1 MTARLAF
8 AVCAHADADI
18 LIVDEA
24 LSVGDEAFGA
34 KCDAFIKD
42 FAKHGTILVVSH
54 ALESLQALCDRVLW
68 IEDGA
73 VRGIG
78 PAKEII
84 ALYREAVEDKPAS
97 AFAEIL

>member
-1 MTARLAF
+1 MRCLYQGFCEARN
-8 AVCAHADADI
+8 
-18 LIVDEA
+18 
-24 LSVGDEAFGA
+24 
-34 KCDAFIKD
+34 D
-42 FAKHGTILVVSH
+42 FVVSH
-54 ALESLQALCDRVLW
+54 ALELLQALCDRVLW